1 MGKKPVQVKL
11 TTKIVKTISSLNCY
25 LKGNEICKKN
35 EKKGKIQGENKYT
48 EKIQSF
54 SNAVNPVSSAFSFP
68 PIFHTDWHF
77 EQGFV

>member
-1 MGKKPVQVKL
+1 MGKKPVQVQL

-25 LKGNEICKKN
+25 LKGNE
-35 EKKGKIQGENKYT
+35 IQGENKYT

-77 EQGFV
+77 EQGFA